1 MRMNREAKK
10 HNHVER
16 TDDEIDAVK
25 LAYQVSCVTE
35 PRFGDAQRPAH
46 VLELLDSQYAQLK
59 RLSAASMAHA
69 FTDFGLVDRYHSG
82 VESTPLWQRVR
93 FGTDERKVIFHA
105 WRTSCVL
112 VGGVYQPGRTQ
123 DVNEAVY
130 QALHRHIADVMRR
143 WRRRPRKHSRQPP
156 TLKGIEAAEIFRL
169 RCMFGFGTS
178 AEVRRAGFLPG
189 RRYGGV
195 QKPLPR
201 NEFKR
206 PETVGDRYTA
216 LERRIAVLESAVG
229 IHA

>member
-156 TLKGIEAAEIFRL
+156 TPARRRRCGGPVSCRAGGMAAFRS
-169 RCMFGFGTS
+169 RYHGTS
-178 AEVRRAGFLPG
+178 SNG
-189 RRYGGV
+189 RRRSAIVTRRWSGG
-195 QKPLPR
+195 LP
-201 NEFKR
+201 FWSR
-206 PETVGDRYTA
+206 PSGSMLEGDDDGLLSDR
-216 LERRIAVLESAVG
+216 
-229 IHA
+229 